1 MLALTESIITG
12 LFLLIFGKQ
21 RRAQLKCVSMA
32 TFFEYLSIVQI
43 LSYVK
48 MKSRILMIE
57 GIGYAVS
64 MGL

>member
-1 MLALTESIITG
+1 MLVPTESIITG

-21 RRAQLKCVSMA
+21 RRDRLECVSMA
-32 TFFEYLSIVQI
+32 TFFEHLSIVQI

>member
-1 MLALTESIITG
+1 MLVLTESIITG

-21 RRAQLKCVSMA
+21 SRAQLKCVSMA
-32 TFFEYLSIVQI
+32 TFFEHLSIVQI